1 VIVKT
6 ESTAFTV
13 ADVPHFFDEILMVDV
28 RHTIERLRAD
38 SARLQRLADAIP
50 DERGATDEWNAKEV
64 LAHIAVLSR
73 AYGVFAY
80 MVAKGRIDE
89 LAIGDVISQRDIV
102 GEEMARKP
110 VREIVDEAVR
120 QHRRTLGFLE
130 SATLEEMKRTV
141 KTETA
146 ALSVEHLI
154 RLPLIAHLEQHLDQ
168 LEAALAAKPAAAGG
182 AG

>member
-1 VIVKT
+1 VKT
-6 ESTAFTV
+6 ESTAFTA

-28 RHTIERLRAD
+28 RHTIGRLREGSERLKA
-38 SARLQRLADAIP
+38 LAPRIA
-50 DERGATDEWNAKEV
+50 DERGSDDEWNAKEI

-80 MVAKGRIDE
+80 MVAKGRIDQ
-89 LAIGDVISQRDIV
+89 LSIGDVISQRDIV
-102 GEEMARKP
+102 GEEMAQKT
-110 VREIVDEAVR
+110 VQEIVGEAVR
-120 QHRRTLGFLE
+120 QHDRTLAFLE
-130 SATLEEMKRTV
+130 SATPDELKRTV

-146 ALSVEHLI
+146 SMTVDHLI

-168 LEAALAAKPAAAGG
+168 LEAALAAKPAAAGS